1 MLGDILP
8 APHDAWLNAGP
19 RASVASMCDH
29 ADIKSKMRLPI
40 QKETHDV
47 LLYDVRRLPECGK
60 RNLREQAFDMQSS
73 MATQAGYFGGYAAKM
88 QHVGQRETQKL
99 YEATSR
105 AAAPSKLGSAVDV
118 FSTYS
123 RRLVR
128 D

>member
-8 APHDAWLNAGP
+8 ARNDAWLNAGP
-19 RASVASMCDH
+19 RAFVAFMCDN
-29 ADIKSKMRLPI
+29 ADIKFPMRLPI
-40 QKETHDV
+40 QKETHEV
-47 LLYDVRRLPECGK
+47 FLYDVRRHPECGK

-105 AAAPSKLGSAVDV
+105 AAASSKPSSGADDVKL
-118 FSTYS
+118 
-123 RRLVR
+123 
-128 D
+128 